1 MMLDVASLYIH
12 VITAICITFLLR
24 SQKTERCVGVIIEFE
39 EKLLK
44 NESPEVIEV
53 YLRSSKFAN
62 TLCISLASTV
72 VITGMCW
79 FVIGRRESYALVP
92 TDACPFINGAVFQ
105 LWYPFDTEKY
115 PWIYS
120 LHDTF
125 FVVVSSVLITYD
137 KTTPLTM
144 ILFVIARIRI
154 LQHKVTIICE
164 THDSDTITKN
174 IKDCL
179 KDHQEIIRRKTLLK
193 KLDLYSDYSWR
204 FPICTYFFG
213 LQMSCR

>member
-1 MMLDVASLYIH
+1 MMFDVASLYIH

-24 SQKTERCVGVIIEFE
+24 SNKAKRCFGVITEFE

-44 NESPEVIEV
+44 NESPEVIQV
-53 YLRSSKFAN
+53 YLKSSKFAN
-62 TLCISLASTV
+62 TLCISVASTV
-72 VITGMCW
+72 MMTGISW
-79 FVIGRRESYALVP
+79 FVIGKRESYVLVP

-120 LHDTF
+120 IHDIF
-125 FVVVSSVLITYD
+125 FVVVCTILITYD

-154 LQHKVTIICE
+154 LQYKVTNICD
-164 THDSDTITKN
+164 TQDSHSITKN

-179 KDHQEIIRRKTLLK
+179 KDHQEIIRKKTLLR

-204 FPICTYFFG
+204 FLICIYFFG